1 MTEEAARTKGVP
13 GTKTRE
19 YLRPMP
25 ATWWLR
31 RKTYFLFMV
40 RELTC
45 LAVGGYAVL
54 LLVLAASAHDRDSF
68 HSVFTWMSESRLST
82 LLHAIALPMV
92 LYHSVT
98 WFNLTPKVV
107 VVWRGEERLNPLLI
121 VGSNYLAWVIVS
133 ILIVWIVLG

>member
-1 MTEEAARTKGVP
+1 MTDETARTKGAP

-54 LLVLAASAHDRDSF
+54 LLVLAASAHDRESF
-68 HSVFTWMSESRLST
+68 PLGLCVDERISIEQGST
-82 LLHAIALPMV
+82 CHRPAHGLVSQRHLVQPDA
-92 LYHSVT
+92 
-98 WFNLTPKVV
+98 KVV

-133 ILIVWIVLG
+133 ILIVWIVLR